1 MSEAIEI
8 LNELEVWLNTA
19 NPQEVYN
26 SESWVSRLEDF
37 IDNQRSIYQPAR
49 GECAV

>member
-1 MSEAIEI
+1 MNDALEV
-8 LNELEVWLNTA
+8 LNELETLVKDKKRFGELLNL
-19 NPQEVYN
+19 QDLY
-26 SESWVSRLEDF
+26 DF